1 MVTINRRARR
11 VAHSGRF
18 RPVRKTQPKYITR
31 GEGERLLDRQARKY
45 LKMSGPEFKRTYRS
59 GEITSSD
66 HPDVTRVS
74 FLIPMSE
81 E

>member
-1 MVTINRRARR
+1 
-11 VAHSGRF
+11 
-18 RPVRKTQPKYITR
+18 
-31 GEGERLLDRQARKY
+31 
-45 LKMSGPEFKRTYRS
+45 MSGPEFKRKYRS